1 MSDQRRPTNDRKW
14 DKRQFYPFIGKSNR
28 ILRHYLGVWKRCAG
42 RVPHKLI
49 EEQRRGRVEWCLHRL
64 REFDGGRSERAW
76 EIVSGNETFVYQYDF
91 KTKQQS
97 AVWLFPGGSP
107 PVAFK
112 RSRSTLKRIIAVFFA
127 KSVYVA
133 SVPLQER
140 KTVNTECYIN
150 TCLPK
155 VSEAW
160 SVRRP
165 NAYQAPRAAAS
176 PRQRKCSHRHRHC
189 GLPGSHWR
197 SAGHPESIFPRLSP
211 L

>member
-1 MSDQRRPTNDRKW
+1 M
-14 DKRQFYPFIGKSNR
+14 
-28 ILRHYLGVWKRCAG
+28 
-42 RVPHKLI
+42 
-49 EEQRRGRVEWCLHRL
+49 EWCLHRL

-76 EIVSGNETFVYQYDF
+76 EIVSGNETFVYQYDL

-97 AVWLFPGGSP
+97 AVWLFPGGNP

-127 KSVYVA
+127 KSGYVA

-165 NAYQAPRAAAS
+165 NAYQAPRAALLHDEESAPTATATVDYLEATRVQLVSQS
-176 PRQRKCSHRHRHC
+176 PYSP
-189 GLPGSHWR
+189 GLAPC
-197 SAGHPESIFPRLSP
+197 EFFLFPPVKQQLKKKQFQGVEDA
-211 L
+211 